1 MSLWLH
7 WWNAIWRLRP
17 AFSRLQTFLYP
28 LATLGRRLM

>member
-1 MSLWLH
+1 MH

-28 LATLGRRLM
+28 WRRLVGG